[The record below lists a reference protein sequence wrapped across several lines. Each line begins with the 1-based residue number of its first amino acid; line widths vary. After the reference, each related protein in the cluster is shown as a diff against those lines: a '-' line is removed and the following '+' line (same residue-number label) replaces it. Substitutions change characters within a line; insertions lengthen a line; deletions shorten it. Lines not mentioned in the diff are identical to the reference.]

1 MKIHLKLRIN
11 KGICEGSLQLLKLI
25 KHHNENKALIMQAC
39 TAFEP
44 RTPATSVQCSTK
56 WADEPT
62 ESWHK
67 EFINHLLDEVIL
79 NSPHRSSVD
88 DWFSKKT
95 EFKEFLT
102 DWT

>member
-11 KGICEGSLQLLKLI
+11 KWICEGSLQLLKLI
-25 KHHNENKALIMQAC
+25 KQHNENKALIMQAC
-39 TAFEP
+39 TVFEP
-44 RTPATSVQCSTK
+44 RTLATSVQCSTK

-62 ESWHK
+62 ESLHK
-67 EFINHLLDEVIL
+67 EFINYLLDEVIL